1 MGAFLSSFGIRIKII
16 MHVFLRFKQVLIFA
30 VYTYYILMLLQ
41 VFDGLMVHCLLFNQP
56 LFLYGY

>member
-1 MGAFLSSFGIRIKII
+1 MGAFLSSSGLRIKI

-41 VFDGLMVHCLLFNQP
+41 VFDGLMVYCLLF
-56 LFLYGY
+56 